1 MSTLTIPPEE
11 RTLMA
16 EHIAGFIHD
25 PLGAVLYGF
34 QWNEGDLGGIYGPRK
49 WQREVLEYIGE
60 HLQDPETRHKPC
72 RIAVSSGHGVGKSAL
87 ASQIVWWALSTF
99 PDTRVNITA
108 NTKGQLDTK
117 TQPEVA
123 GWFKRALNASWFD
136 VHVTSIKYNE
146 AKDDQQWR
154 ADFIPWSTENAQA
167 VAGLHNARKRILL
180 VFDEASEIADVIEE
194 TARGA
199 MTDSDTE
206 IIMLALGNP
215 TRSEGWFHDAVFK
228 KTGIRWKTWILD
240 SREVEGTNLEE
251 IQGWLDAANG
261 DEDADYFRVRARG
274 LPPRA
279 GSGQFI
285 DLDRI
290 AKAQRREV
298 LVHPDEPLVVGVD
311 FAWGGEDDNVVQ
323 FRRGLDARSIKPIAI
338 KGEFTRDPAVMTN
351 KLAEVLTTHYP
362 CPDGVKRKVAMMFF
376 DSAGI
381 AAPIEARLRALGH
394 KNIMVIN
401 FGADSPKST
410 CAYFRDYM
418 WEEMKQWLL
427 VGAIDADPR
436 LEADL
441 SGPLLVSERNQRI
454 KLESKDVMKAR
465 LKRLG
470 RKGKSPDRGDALGL
484 TFAHTVLPK
493 KNLEEHPAP
502 QPRNDSQG
510 WMG

>member
-1 MSTLTIPPEE
+1 MSASATIPEE
-11 RTLMA
+11 QELLA
-16 EHIAGFIHD
+16 EHIAGFVHD

-34 QWNEGDLGGIYGPRK
+34 PWDEGDLAGVHGPRD

-60 HLQDPETRHKPC
+60 WLRNPKTRHKPC
-72 RIAVSSGHGVGKSAL
+72 RIAISSGHGVGKSAL
-87 ASQIVWWALSTF
+87 AGWCTWWGLSTF

-117 TQPEVA
+117 TQPEIA
-123 GWFKRALNASWFD
+123 SWFKRALNSDWFD

-146 AKDDQQWR
+146 SKDDQQWR
-154 ADFIPWSTENAQA
+154 ADFIPWSTDNAQA
-167 VAGLHNARKRILL
+167 VAGLHNARKRIILI
-180 VFDEASEIADVIEE
+180 FDEASEIADIVEE

-199 MTDSDTE
+199 ATDAETE
-206 IIMLALGNP
+206 IIIIALGNP
-215 TRSEGWFHDAVFK
+215 TRNVGWFHDAVFR
-228 KTGIRWKTWILD
+228 KTGIFWKTWILD
-240 SREVEGTNLEE
+240 SRDVEGTNTEE
-251 IQGWLDAANG
+251 IAAWLEAANG

-279 GSGQFI
+279 GSAQFI

-290 AKAQRREV
+290 SKAQRRQVKV
-298 LVHPDEPLVVGVD
+298 LGDEPLVVGVD
-311 FAWGGEDDNVVQ
+311 FAWGGEDDNYIQ
-323 FRRGLDARSIKPIAI
+323 FRRGLDARAIKPITI
-338 KGEFTRDPAVMTN
+338 KGEFTRDPAVMTGR
-351 KLAEVLTTHYP
+351 LADVLNTAYE
-362 CPDGVKRKVAMMFF
+362 CADGTRRKVSMLFF

-381 AAPIEARLRALGH
+381 AAPVEARLRALGH

-401 FGADSPKST
+401 FGADSPEPS

-418 WEEMKQWLL
+418 WEKMKQWLID
-427 VGAIDADPR
+427 GAIDADPR

-441 SGPLLVSERNQRI
+441 SGPLLVTDPKQRI

-470 RKGKSPDRGDALGL
+470 QKGKSPDRGDALAL
-484 TFAHTVLPK
+484 TFAHVVLPK
-493 KNLEEHPAP
+493 KQDEVPPPLP
-502 QPRNDSQG
+502 PRNDSLG